1 MKEMVKAFIGGT
13 IFTIILVI
21 VIPVITTAFIQP
33 FVDEGVNQIN
43 FVVVSSSIVSA
54 VVMLLVTIL
63 FSLLFGGGA
72 ILRNYGVIGVFGMI
86 FAYWLLGNIYG
97 AVIPVLTLIAVCI
110 LKYLWN
116 RHLKKKVLPKKKKE
130 KKRGKR
136 KKD

>member
-1 MKEMVKAFIGGT
+1 MKEMAKAFIGGT

-21 VIPVITTAFIQP
+21 VIPIITTAFIQP
-33 FVDEGVNQIN
+33 FVDDEVNQFN
-43 FVVVSSSIVSA
+43 YVVVSSSVVST

-72 ILRNYGVIGVFGMI
+72 ILRNYGVIGILGMV

-116 RHLKKKVLPKKKKE
+116 RHLKKKILPKKKKE
-130 KKRGKR
+130 KR
-136 KKD
+136 KKEKK

>member
-1 MKEMVKAFIGGT
+1 MKEMAKAFIGGT

-21 VIPVITTAFIQP
+21 VIPVITTVIIQP
-33 FVDEGVNQIN
+33 FVDEGVHHIDYI
-43 FVVVSSSIVSA
+43 VVSASVVSA

-72 ILRNYGVIGVFGMI
+72 ILRNYGVIGILGMI

-110 LKYLWN
+110 AKYLWN
-116 RHLKKKVLPKKKKE
+116 RHLKKKILPKKKK
-130 KKRGKR
+130 
-136 KKD
+136 KKDKKSKD

>member
-1 MKEMVKAFIGGT
+1 MKEMAKAFIGGT

-21 VIPVITTAFIQP
+21 VIPIITTAFIQP
-33 FVDEGVNQIN
+33 FIEDGAHQIN
-43 FVVVSSSIVSA
+43 LVVVSSSVISA

-72 ILRNYGVIGVFGMI
+72 ILRNYGVVGVLGMI

-110 LKYLWN
+110 AKYLWN
-116 RHLKKKVLPKKKKE
+116 SHLKKKILPKKKKKD
-130 KKRGKR
+130 KK
-136 KKD
+136 KKKE

>member
-1 MKEMVKAFIGGT
+1 MKEMAKAFIGGA

-33 FVDEGVNQIN
+33 FVDEGVHHFDYI
-43 FVVVSSSIVSA
+43 VVSASVVSA

-72 ILRNYGVIGVFGMI
+72 ILRSYGIIGVFGMI

-97 AVIPVLTLIAVCI
+97 AVIPVLTLIAVGI
-110 LKYLWN
+110 LKYIWN
-116 RHLKKKVLPKKKKE
+116 KRHNAVKKIKRIKKKDKKK
-130 KKRGKR
+130 
-136 KKD
+136 

>member
-1 MKEMVKAFIGGT
+1 MKEMAKAFIGGA

-33 FVDEGVNQIN
+33 FVDEGVHHFDYI
-43 FVVVSSSIVSA
+43 VVSASVVSA

-72 ILRNYGVIGVFGMI
+72 ILRSYGIIGVFGMI

-97 AVIPVLTLIAVCI
+97 AVIPVLTLIAVGI
-110 LKYLWN
+110 LKYIWN
-116 RHLKKKVLPKKKKE
+116 KRHHAVKKIKKIKRKDKKK
-130 KKRGKR
+130 
-136 KKD
+136 

>member
-1 MKEMVKAFIGGT
+1 MKEMAKAFIGGA

-33 FVDEGVNQIN
+33 FVDEGVHHFDYI
-43 FVVVSSSIVSA
+43 VVSASVVSA

-72 ILRNYGVIGVFGMI
+72 ILRSYGIIGVFGMI

-97 AVIPVLTLIAVCI
+97 AVIPVLTLIAVGI
-110 LKYLWN
+110 LKYIWN
-116 RHLKKKVLPKKKKE
+116 KRHHAVKKIKRIKKKDKKK
-130 KKRGKR
+130 
-136 KKD
+136 

>member
-1 MKEMVKAFIGGT
+1 MKEMAKAFIGGA

-33 FVDEGVNQIN
+33 FVDEGVHHFDYI
-43 FVVVSSSIVSA
+43 VVSASVVSA

-72 ILRNYGVIGVFGMI
+72 ILRNYGVIGILGMI

-110 LKYLWN
+110 AKYLWN
-116 RHLKKKVLPKKKKE
+116 RHLKKKILPKKKKKD
-130 KKRGKR
+130 KKS
-136 KKD
+136 KD